1 VCVCVSI
8 HLIIWTTSFVIVW
21 MWARRADRR
30 VAVSPRRRRPAS
42 PPPKST
48 GTAPFLPTWVT
59 QSPETD
65 RRKWANRI
73 KRQLLCDGWVVCCW
87 ALHLFPRWL
96 WNLVLCQNNALWHI
110 AHWRSVLG
118 VYLVTPTI
126 TPFNSLATVDGLVV
140 WRSSDARRIALIS
153 PTCPHGWRLLL
164 VDKSSWIIISRCLYM
179 FRESWNVGVSV
190 GWSASRRNESDE
202 MLRRL
207 ELSQEIPILFWISI
221 FCAISA
227 SHF

>member
-1 VCVCVSI
+1 MDGAGREREREPWNDGWRRFCCSHVYKPPEYVCVCVSI

-73 KRQLLCDGWVVCCW
+73 KRQLLCDGWVV
-87 ALHLFPRWL
+87 ADELFIYSRVDCETL
-96 WNLVLCQNNALWHI
+96 FFAKITRAGISLIGEACQVFISSHRPSS
-110 AHWRSVLG
+110 HRSIPLQQLMMVSSG
-118 VYLVTPTI
+118 AQATPGE
-126 TPFNSLATVDGLVV
+126 L
-140 WRSSDARRIALIS
+140 RSSLPRAHMD
-153 PTCPHGWRLLL
+153 
-164 VDKSSWIIISRCLYM
+164 DDYY
-179 FRESWNVGVSV
+179 
-190 GWSASRRNESDE
+190 
-202 MLRRL
+202 
-207 ELSQEIPILFWISI
+207 
-221 FCAISA
+221 
-227 SHF
+227 